1 MSLLDRLTQERKLAY
16 KAKNT
21 PIKEVISFLL
31 SQIQNKEIELQ
42 RSLED
47 SDILQLLKKEI
58 KTRKESVA
66 FLQDAGKMEEAD
78 DELSKVD
85 FLAQFVPAPYSKEE
99 LRALV
104 EKAMH
109 TLWVSSTPSAK
120 GALMWH
126 MMQHYRDRIDPPLL
140 HEILADLL
148 Q

>member
-1 MSLLDRLTQERKLAY
+1 MPLACGFESRLRHVFPGYFHCFSLLFSLMSLLDRLTQERKLAY
-16 KAKNT
+16 KEKNT

-78 DELSKVD
+78 DELSKID

-109 TLWVSSTPSAK
+109 TL
-120 GALMWH
+120 
-126 MMQHYRDRIDPPLL
+126 
-140 HEILADLL
+140 
-148 Q
+148 